1 MNNFELDEQAKILS
15 DTLTPY
21 ALARRVIE
29 LEGVIREY
37 DGYKDK
43 LMDEYDILINTLE
56 FQGIDV
62 DDILTVYESRGAY
75 SD

>member
-21 ALARRVIE
+21 ALAKRVIE

-37 DGYKDK
+37 DGYKDEM
-43 LMDEYDILINTLE
+43 MDDCYTLVDALE
-56 FQGIDV
+56 LQGIDF
-62 DDILTVYESRGAY
+62 DDGLSVYKERLK
-75 SD
+75 

>member
-1 MNNFELDEQAKILS
+1 MNNFEIDGQAQILS

-29 LEGVIREY
+29 LEAVIREY

-43 LMDEYDILINTLE
+43 LMDVYDNLVNAIE

-62 DDILTVYESRGAY
+62 DDILTVYKETL
-75 SD
+75 